1 MVRHYLSLR
10 YLSLAPTM
18 MMSNHSY
25 LRIFENEG
33 HSVVFEQKYDGDV
46 RNTYFRVEE
55 TKDGKGK
62 QTSLMTMEGG
72 YLYMDKLIEQGYVG
86 YN

>member
-1 MVRHYLSLR
+1 MVRHYSHLR
-10 YLSLAPTM
+10 YQSLAPTM
-18 MMSNHSY
+18 TMSNHAY
-25 LRIFENEG
+25 IRIFENEG

-46 RNTYFRVEE
+46 SSTYFQVEE
-55 TKDGKGK
+55 TKDGSNK